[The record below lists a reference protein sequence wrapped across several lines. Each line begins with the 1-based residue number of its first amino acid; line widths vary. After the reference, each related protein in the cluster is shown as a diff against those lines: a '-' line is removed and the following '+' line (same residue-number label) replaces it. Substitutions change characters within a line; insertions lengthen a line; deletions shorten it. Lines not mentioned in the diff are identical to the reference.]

1 MANAVILW
9 RLAVCPTIGMFM
21 VLNIL
26 LFQMISTT
34 VSKPPKT
41 RRLGVGIKLLEYI
54 LKTAKEDGCAR
65 ATLHVQTNNVL
76 ALKFYEKGG
85 FTVTETVPGYYKNIE
100 PTDAHVLEK
109 EL

>member
-1 MANAVILW
+1 MGL
-9 RLAVCPTIGMFM
+9 
-21 VLNIL
+21 
-26 LFQMISTT
+26 
-34 VSKPPKT
+34 
-41 RRLGVGIKLLEYI
+41 KLLEYI

-65 ATLHVQTNNVL
+65 ATLHVQTNNEL

-109 EL
+109 ELC

>member
-1 MANAVILW
+1 MTLGCLPHYRHWVVFSLKIA
-9 RLAVCPTIGMFM
+9 PG
-21 VLNIL
+21 
-26 LFQMISTT
+26 QST
-34 VSKPPKT
+34 KIHPQK
-41 RRLGVGIKLLEYI
+41 RRLGVGLKLLEYI

-65 ATLHVQTNNVL
+65 ATLHVQTNNEL